1 MVISQPSHPWTA
13 GASHL
18 HTREFARQ
26 VRGHLNPGGIFVQ
39 WSNVYFLDADLLRSM
54 VATLL
59 DVFSHVRLYR
69 PDPNTLLFLAS
80 DLPMAPE
87 VRFSQL
93 PSGDIPVQCMR
104 SGISSTEALAAALVL
119 DTRAAEA
126 FAAGAKPI
134 TDDDNRLATSIVYE
148 TDRGLDARKAGELLA
163 AFDVLQ
169 DPDGFIFRELAHLDF
184 GYIGSYLESYAR
196 IDPSVVGRID
206 GMARALGS
214 GDQATYLAV
223 LAASLAEGSGGNN
236 FQGRLGEALAQFP
249 DSGLLRCKAIEPYF
263 SDVVAGTASTD
274 IMGLASALPEAPA
287 SVLSAAGHAMRGE
300 WAALAAMD
308 DKLAGI
314 RPTAAWAATSAQLRV
329 EWRLRVQNPELVRDL
344 SLEAME
350 IIDARIVRI
359 PNLPMLALRAW
370 TGYRAGSSEAALG
383 SIGMLARRVVDTKDQ
398 LGAGERASLGT
409 NLEALT
415 SLLGAIAD
423 QGKVDKRRVEV
434 VRSALSEAIDT
445 L

>member
-1 MVISQPSHPWTA
+1 
-13 GASHL
+13 
-18 HTREFARQ
+18 
-26 VRGHLNPGGIFVQ
+26 
-39 WSNVYFLDADLLRSM
+39 
-54 VATLL
+54 
-59 DVFSHVRLYR
+59 
-69 PDPNTLLFLAS
+69 
-80 DLPMAPE
+80 
-87 VRFSQL
+87 
-93 PSGDIPVQCMR
+93 MR

-214 GDQATYLAV
+214 GDQATYLAA

-300 WAALAAMD
+300 WAALA
-308 DKLAGI
+308 
-314 RPTAAWAATSAQLRV
+314 AAWAATSAQLRV